1 MSVSNVPVSKM
12 ARRAGLQ
19 VSGRL
24 LGARLHALCAC
35 AVSMHSERSIRHDSR
50 LHFSWRER
58 ETKTLISGYGVEG
71 SKETGYCAWL
81 GSIVDHAK
89 DWG

>member
-1 MSVSNVPVSKM
+1 MSVLNVPVSKM

-24 LGARLHALCAC
+24 LGARLPDLCAC
-35 AVSMHSERSIRHDSR
+35 AVSVHPERSIGHDSR

-58 ETKTLISGYGVEG
+58 ETKTLTSGQGNCHHLLQNV
-71 SKETGYCAWL
+71 
-81 GSIVDHAK
+81 
-89 DWG
+89 